1 MRKRGD
7 DYIVQPVMKALQVLE
22 HVARQSHE
30 VTLTEIVSE
39 LKLPKTT
46 VFRYLQT
53 LSAASFLHHDQ
64 KRDRYGVGL
73 RFRALAKADKNL
85 QRLRV
90 LAQPEMLGLM
100 ETFNETVNLG
110 VLSDRHIVYV
120 DMVEPQ
126 RTARIHARV
135 GDRHPV
141 HSTSLGKA
149 IAAFLPE
156 PRQDLFAED
165 ALKAM
170 TIKTLTSAK
179 ALRRQMDDVRLR
191 GYAIEMGEN
200 EDGQMCI
207 GVPFLDSAGYPI
219 AAMSLSAPERRMKPE
234 VTVHAVEALKSAARR
249 ISIKLGARYED
260 GSVGTSERAL
270 S

>member
-1 MRKRGD
+1 
-7 DYIVQPVMKALQVLE
+7 
-22 HVARQSHE
+22 
-30 VTLTEIVSE
+30 
-39 LKLPKTT
+39 
-46 VFRYLQT
+46 
-53 LSAASFLHHDQ
+53 
-64 KRDRYGVGL
+64 
-73 RFRALAKADKNL
+73 
-85 QRLRV
+85 
-90 LAQPEMLGLM
+90 
-100 ETFNETVNLG
+100 
-110 VLSDRHIVYV
+110 
-120 DMVEPQ
+120 
-126 RTARIHARV
+126 
-135 GDRHPV
+135 
-141 HSTSLGKA
+141 
-149 IAAFLPE
+149 
-156 PRQDLFAED
+156 
-165 ALKAM
+165 M

-260 GSVGTSERAL
+260 GSAGTSEHAF

>member
-1 MRKRGD
+1 MSKRGD

-100 ETFNETVNLG
+100 KTFNETVNLG
-110 VLSDRHIVYV
+110 ILSDRHIVYV

-156 PRQDLFAED
+156 PRQDLSQR
-165 ALKAM
+165 M
-170 TIKTLTSAK
+170 RS
-179 ALRRQMDDVRLR
+179 RR
-191 GYAIEMGEN
+191 
-200 EDGQMCI
+200 
-207 GVPFLDSAGYPI
+207 
-219 AAMSLSAPERRMKPE
+219 
-234 VTVHAVEALKSAARR
+234 
-249 ISIKLGARYED
+249 
-260 GSVGTSERAL
+260 
-270 S
+270 